1 MYLPKD
7 AKRIISLLT
16 QSQYKAYAVGGC
28 VRDAIM
34 GRKVSDYDITT
45 SALPNQVEK
54 ILLDNDIKFIET
66 GLKHGTITAII
77 NHQPYE
83 ITTFRT
89 DGKYSDNRH
98 PESVSFVNDINED
111 LSRRD
116 FTINAIAYN
125 DEEGFID
132 LFGGIEDIKK
142 RIIKTVGKGDL
153 RFQEDA
159 LRIMRALRFSSQLSF
174 EIEEE
179 TRLSIFKNKEL
190 LNNIAAERIYSELV
204 KLLIGDN
211 AGSVI
216 KEYSEIISVIIPEY
230 KECDYNAIAL
240 APKKDYIRL
249 AILLL
254 KTDNA
259 GEILKRLRVSNDTFD
274 KVTKL
279 IEYSRSDASV
289 KELLNKLGVDLL
301 FDLIELK
308 KAINS
313 IFETEKIREEAIRV
327 IESKE
332 PYRIS
337 DLKIN
342 GNDLKTLGFEGK
354 EISTVLEKLLFE
366 VRNNPEKNKKEI
378 LLKIASRFISRKI

>member
-54 ILLDNDIKFIET
+54 VLLDNDIKFIET

-142 RIIKTVGKGDL
+142 RIIKTVGKSDL

-159 LRIMRALRFSSQLSF
+159 LRIMRALRFSSQLCF

-179 TRLSIFKNKEL
+179 TRLAIFKNKEL

-230 KECDYNAIAL
+230 KECDYNAITL

-289 KELLNKLGVDLL
+289 KELLNKLGVDLF

-313 IFETEKIREEAIRV
+313 IFETEKIREEAIRI

-342 GNDLKTLGFEGK
+342 GNDLKALGFEGK

-366 VRNNPEKNKKEI
+366 VWNNPEKNKKEI
-378 LLKIASRFISRKI
+378 LLNIASRFISRKI

>member
-1 MYLPKD
+1 MYLPRD

-54 ILLDNDIKFIET
+54 VLLDNDIKFVET

-132 LFGGIEDIKK
+132 LFGGVEDIKK
-142 RIIKTVGKGDL
+142 RIIKTVGKSDL

-174 EIEEE
+174 GIEEE
-179 TRLSIFKNKEL
+179 TRLAIFKNKEL

-230 KECDYNAIAL
+230 KECDYNAIAV

-259 GEILKRLRVSNDTFD
+259 DGILKRLRVSNDTFD

-313 IFETEKIREEAIRV
+313 SFETEKIREEATRI

-342 GNDLKTLGFEGK
+342 GNDLMALGFEGK
-354 EISTVLEKLLFE
+354 EISSVLEKLLFE
-366 VRNNPEKNKKEI
+366 VWNNPEKNKKEI
-378 LLKIASRFISRKI
+378 LLNIASRFISRKI